1 MTEPNLKDPRKLF
14 YSDGFPQ
21 QDQETPALQDKMV
34 PKPDCGE
41 DSYVG
46 NHKLENRRV
55 LITGGDSGIGRAA
68 AIAFACEGAD
78 IALHFFPGEEKD
90 AEEVAHYI
98 REAGRKVIL
107 LPADL
112 RDKQAPEKLVAQAH
126 EALGGLDTLVL
137 NAAQQISHTKLSDL
151 SMEQVHDTFK
161 VNIISM
167 FETVKAA
174 EKYLKPGSAIIT
186 TTSIQSFDP
195 SSHIID
201 YAATKGAITNFT
213 VALSSIF
220 AKRGIRVNG
229 VAPGPIW
236 TPIQMDQG
244 QPEDAIP
251 NFGKNSPLGRAGQPV
266 ELAPVYVLLAS
277 DEGSYITGQIY
288 GITGGQPINP

>member
-1 MTEPNLKDPRKLF
+1 MEDNNLRNPREMYYTGK
-14 YSDGFPQ
+14 YPAQ
-21 QDQETPALQDKMV
+21 EQDTPALQDEMK

-41 DSYVG
+41 
-46 NHKLENRRV
+46 ENYQGHDRLKGRNA

-68 AIAFACEGAD
+68 AIAYAREGANVA
-78 IALHFFPGEEKD
+78 IQFFPGEEKD
-90 AEEVAHYI
+90 TEEVKKLIENEGKKAL
-98 REAGRKVIL
+98 L
-107 LPADL
+107 LPYDL
-112 RDKQAPEKLVAQAH
+112 REDYAATEIVEKTID
-126 EALGGLDTLVL
+126 EFKALDILVL

-266 ELAPVYVLLAS
+266 DLAPVYVLLAS